1 MLLPPHLIARLP
13 RRGWGLRDSRL
24 CAPKELR
31 RLRSKL
37 RLVEF
42 EGCAALRRLRL
53 RRLRRRLLRLVVVF
67 EDVCQSFFDFE
78 HMAPGG
84 GPEKP

>member
-1 MLLPPHLIARLP
+1 L
-13 RRGWGLRDSRL
+13 DSWL
-24 CAPKELR
+24 YAPEEVSRR
-31 RLRSKL
+31 RLL
-37 RLVEF
+37 FVEF
-42 EGCAALRRLRL
+42 EDCAYALRRLGL
-53 RRLRRRLLRLVVVF
+53 RRLLRLVVVAVF